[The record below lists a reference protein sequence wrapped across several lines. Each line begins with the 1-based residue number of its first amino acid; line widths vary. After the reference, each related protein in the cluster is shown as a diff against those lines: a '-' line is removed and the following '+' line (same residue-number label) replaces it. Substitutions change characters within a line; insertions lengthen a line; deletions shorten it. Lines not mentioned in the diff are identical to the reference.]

1 MRYLLP
7 FDVIKRP
14 VQLSAG
20 KDQVTATM
28 AYERLLELIRQLL
41 SQVVVDEEWYL
52 SQYPDVAAAIAQG
65 KTTSATQHFVD
76 NGYFD
81 NRLPFLISVNEMWYL
96 ANYPDVAASV
106 RHGTES
112 SAQAH
117 FIRSGYREGRL
128 PYPMPN
134 DRGPPRA

>member
-14 VQLSAG
+14 VELSTD
-20 KDQVTATM
+20 KDHPTVTM
-28 AYERLLELIRQLL
+28 PYESLLELIRQLL
-41 SQVVVDEEWYL
+41 SQVEVDEQWYL
-52 SQYPDVAAAIAQG
+52 VQYPDVAEAIAQG
-65 KTTSATQHFVD
+65 KTTSARQHFMD
-76 NGYFD
+76 DGYFE
-81 NRLPFLISVNEMWYL
+81 NRLPSRITVNERWYYS
-96 ANYPDVAASV
+96 NYPDVAASV
-106 RHGTES
+106 RNGTEP

-134 DRGPPRA
+134 ESGRPRG